1 MTTKWVQFALGG
13 VAFAVFTVATIET
26 ATIETAEASS
36 SCYVYKV
43 RKMGT
48 QNWQYWAAYGESAR
62 VRTYIRE
69 QAKRNLGNPEVVT
82 IGSYGSC
89 SGKCCKKPGGH
100 HIDMDFGA
108 I

>member
-1 MTTKWVQFALGG
+1 MTTKWIRLALGLG
-13 VAFAVFTVATIET
+13 AFAAIAGATIET
-26 ATIETAEASS
+26 AAASP

-89 SGKCCKKPGGH
+89 SGKCCKKPGGRQ
-100 HIDMDFGA
+100 IDMDFGA